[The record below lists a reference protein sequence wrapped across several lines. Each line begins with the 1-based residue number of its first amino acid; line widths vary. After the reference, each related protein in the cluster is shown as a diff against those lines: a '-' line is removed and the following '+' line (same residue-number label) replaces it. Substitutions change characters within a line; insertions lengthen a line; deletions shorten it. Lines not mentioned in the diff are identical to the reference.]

1 MTDVQLIDV
10 TEENW
15 RAVAELQV
23 LPSQQRF
30 TRSALFSIAEAQFYP
45 DARLKAIMGDE
56 GRPVGLVL
64 YGLDDTDGHYWIFR
78 LLLDAAQQRK
88 GYGRAAVDKV
98 IGELTAVPECQD
110 VWVRYYPD
118 NLAAEALYRSSGF
131 SEVGDVKGQVLAR
144 FGVTT

>member
-1 MTDVQLIDV
+1 MTEVQLVDV
-10 TEENW
+10 TKENW

-45 DARLKAIMGDE
+45 SARLKAILGDE

-64 YGLDDTDGHYWIFR
+64 YGLNDKDGHYWIFR

-88 GYGRAAVDKV
+88 GYGRAAVEKV
-98 IGELTAVPECQD
+98 IDELTAVPECQD
-110 VWVRYYPD
+110 VWLRYYPD
-118 NLAAEALYRSSGF
+118 NLAAERLYRSSGF
-131 SEVGDVKGQVLAR
+131 DEVGEVEGQVLAR
-144 FGVTT
+144 FGATT